1 MSQIKAELKYTY
13 ASLGIELRKEQMYPG
28 ERIIYKNE
36 RMKFMDNKNNKFY
49 DTNIYYTNFR
59 IVVCSNNYL
68 FDVPLMYI
76 KSHWTKRPF
85 FSSYHSCYIQCDL
98 QENIFLGSS
107 CPRYI
112 YDSFSQNEIVNTNYT
127 LPGYIQIK
135 FKHNPDDLENS
146 YNFLKKAINGKEWMI
161 KFKKPEPPNP
171 IQQQNY
177 NNFNNNNFNNNNFNN
192 NNFNNFNNNN
202 FNNNNFN
209 NNNFNNY
216 NNFQNY
222 NNNIDVP
229 QFNIN
234 NDVGENGLGLSR
246 IQNIQRKK
254 INNQNKMISGSF
266 NNIETFRQNSEEL
279 ISLAQQIRAKLSIS
293 KANIN
298 ENASQAAEINSI
310 LSKIGFIDPVT
321 KEVAGSDYYIKL
333 AEQINLYFTDYFKK
347 NPDIKVITLI
357 DAYCIYNRARGGNT
371 ISPKD
376 MSQAIDNFDKVAGE
390 IKIKNFNKEMIVLH
404 TNEFSNENLINLI
417 KKHMQQNNKDYIE
430 LKSLSNIINVKNV
443 LLETILIDDLLNNGL
458 LLIDEFDLDV
468 RYYLNKILN
477 YKIK

>member
-59 IVVCSNNYL
+59 IVVCSNDYL
-68 FDVPLMYI
+68 FDIPLMYI

-161 KFKKPEPPNP
+161 KFKKPEPVQ
-171 IQQQNY
+171 QQQNY
-177 NNFNNNNFNNNNFNN
+177 NNMNNNNNFNNNNFNNNNFNN
-192 NNFNNFNNNN
+192 NNFNNNN
-202 FNNNNFN
+202 FNNNLQN
-209 NNNFNNY
+209 NNNNE
-216 NNFQNY
+216 
-222 NNNIDVP
+222 P
-229 QFNIN
+229 QFTIN
-234 NDVGENGLGLSR
+234 NEIGEGGIGISR
-246 IQNIQRKK
+246 IQNLMRKK
-254 INNQNKMISGSF
+254 INNQNKLISGSF
-266 NNIETFRQNSEEL
+266 NDIQSLRENAEAM
-279 ISLAQQIRAKLSIS
+279 ISLAQQIRAKLSSS
-293 KANIN
+293 KANTS
-298 ENASQAAEINSI
+298 ESASQTAEINSV

-333 AEQINLYFTDYFKK
+333 AEQINVYFTDYFKK

-376 MSQAIDNFDKVAGE
+376 MTQAINNFDKVAGE
-390 IKIKNFNKEMIVLH
+390 IKVKNFNKEMIVLH
-404 TNEFSNENLINLI
+404 TSEFSNENLINLI
-417 KKHMQQNNKDYIE
+417 KNYMKENKQDYIE

-468 RYYLNKILN
+468 RYYLNQILN
-477 YKIK
+477 YNIK

>member
-59 IVVCSNNYL
+59 IVVCSNDYL
-68 FDVPLMYI
+68 FDIPLMYI

-161 KFKKPEPPNP
+161 KFKKPEPVQ
-171 IQQQNY
+171 QQQNY
-177 NNFNNNNFNNNNFNN
+177 NNMNNNNNFNNNNFNNNNFNN
-192 NNFNNFNNNN
+192 NNFNNNN
-202 FNNNNFN
+202 FNNNFQN
-209 NNNFNNY
+209 NNNNE
-216 NNFQNY
+216 
-222 NNNIDVP
+222 P
-229 QFNIN
+229 QFTIN
-234 NDVGENGLGLSR
+234 NEIGEGGIGISR
-246 IQNIQRKK
+246 IQNLMRKK
-254 INNQNKMISGSF
+254 INNQNKLISGSF
-266 NNIETFRQNSEEL
+266 NDIQSLRENAEAM
-279 ISLAQQIRAKLSIS
+279 ISLAQQIRAKLSSS
-293 KANIN
+293 KANTS
-298 ENASQAAEINSI
+298 ESASQTAEINSV

-333 AEQINLYFTDYFKK
+333 AEQINVYFTDYFKK

-376 MSQAIDNFDKVAGE
+376 MTQAINNFDKVAGE
-390 IKIKNFNKEMIVLH
+390 IKVKNFNKEMIVLH
-404 TNEFSNENLINLI
+404 TSEFSNENLINLI
-417 KKHMQQNNKDYIE
+417 KNYMKENKQDYIE

-468 RYYLNKILN
+468 RYYLNQILN
-477 YKIK
+477 YNIK

>member
-1 MSQIKAELKYTY
+1 MSQVKAELKYTY
-13 ASLGIELRKEQMYPG
+13 RSLGIELRKEQLYPG

-36 RMKFMDNKNNKFY
+36 KMKFMDNKNNKFY

-59 IVVCSNNYL
+59 IVVCSNDYL
-68 FDVPLMYI
+68 FDIPLMFI
-76 KSHWTKRPF
+76 ASHWTKKPF
-85 FSSYHSCYIQCDL
+85 FSSVNSSYIQCDL
-98 QENIFLGSS
+98 QNNIFLGSS

-112 YDSFSQNEIVNTNYT
+112 YDNFSQNQIMNTNYT

-135 FKHNPDDLENS
+135 FKHNPEDLDNS
-146 YNFLKKAINGKEWMI
+146 YNFLKKAIKGKEWMI
-161 KFKKPEPPNP
+161 QFKKPEPPQP
-171 IQQQNY
+171 IQKPQQNY

-192 NNFNNFNNNN
+192 NNFNNNN

-209 NNNFNNY
+209 NNN
-216 NNFQNY
+216 NFQN
-222 NNNIDVP
+222 NNNEEP
-229 QFNIN
+229 QFKIN
-234 NDVGENGLGLSR
+234 NEIGEGGIGLSR
-246 IQNIQRKK
+246 IQNLQRKK

-266 NNIETFRQNSEEL
+266 NNIQTFRQNAEEL
-279 ISLAQQIRAKLSIS
+279 ISLAQQIRAKLSSS
-293 KANIN
+293 KSNIN
-298 ENASQAAEINSI
+298 ENTSQAAEINSI

-376 MSQAIDNFDKVAGE
+376 MSQAINNFDKVAGE
-390 IKIKNFNKEMIVLH
+390 IKVKNFNQEMIVLH

-417 KKHMQQNNKDYIE
+417 KNYMQQNNKDYIE

-477 YKIK
+477 YKLK

>member
-59 IVVCSNNYL
+59 IVVCSNDYL
-68 FDVPLMYI
+68 FDIPLMYI

-161 KFKKPEPPNP
+161 KFKKPEPVQ
-171 IQQQNY
+171 QQQNY
-177 NNFNNNNFNNNNFNN
+177 NNMNNNNNFNNNNFNN
-192 NNFNNFNNNN
+192 NFQNNNN
-202 FNNNNFN
+202 NE
-209 NNNFNNY
+209 
-216 NNFQNY
+216 
-222 NNNIDVP
+222 P
-229 QFNIN
+229 QFTIN
-234 NDVGENGLGLSR
+234 NEIGEGGIGISR
-246 IQNIQRKK
+246 IQNLMRKK
-254 INNQNKMISGSF
+254 INNQNKLISGSF
-266 NNIETFRQNSEEL
+266 NDIQSLRENAEAM
-279 ISLAQQIRAKLSIS
+279 ISLAQQIRAKLSSS
-293 KANIN
+293 KANTS
-298 ENASQAAEINSI
+298 ESASQTAEINSV

-333 AEQINLYFTDYFKK
+333 AEQINVYFTDYFKK

-376 MSQAIDNFDKVAGE
+376 MTQAINNFDKVAGE
-390 IKIKNFNKEMIVLH
+390 IKVKNFNKEMIVLH
-404 TNEFSNENLINLI
+404 TSEFSNENLINLI
-417 KKHMQQNNKDYIE
+417 KNYMKENKQDYIE

-468 RYYLNKILN
+468 RYYLNQILN
-477 YKIK
+477 YNIK

>member
-1 MSQIKAELKYTY
+1 MSQVKGELKYTY
-13 ASLGIELRKEQMYPG
+13 SSLGIELRKEQLYPG

-36 RMKFMDNKNNKFY
+36 KMKFMDNKNNKFY

-59 IVVCSNNYL
+59 IVVCSDDYL
-68 FDVPLMYI
+68 FDIPLMYI
-76 KSHWTKRPF
+76 KSHWTKKPF
-85 FSSYHSCYIQCDL
+85 FSSVNSSYIQCDL
-98 QENIFLGSS
+98 QNNIFLGSS

-112 YDSFSQNEIVNTNYT
+112 YDNFSQGEIMNTNYT

-135 FKHNPDDLENS
+135 FKHNPEDLDNS

>member
-1 MSQIKAELKYTY
+1 MSQIKSQLKYTY
-13 ASLGIELRKEQMYPG
+13 SSLGIELRKEQMYPG

-36 RMKFMDNKNNKFY
+36 KMKFMDNKNNKFY

-59 IVVCSNNYL
+59 IVVCSGDYL

-107 CPRYI
+107 CPQYI
-112 YDSFSQNEIVNTNYT
+112 LDNFSQNDIVNTNYT

-161 KFKKPEPPNP
+161 KFKKPEPVQQ
-171 IQQQNY
+171 QQQNY
-177 NNFNNNNFNNNNFNN
+177 NNNFNNNNFNNNNFNN
-192 NNFNNFNNNN
+192 NNFNNNN
-202 FNNNNFN
+202 FNNNFQN
-209 NNNFNNY
+209 NNNN
-216 NNFQNY
+216 
-222 NNNIDVP
+222 VP
-229 QFNIN
+229 QFTIN
-234 NDVGENGLGLSR
+234 NEIGEGGVGISR
-246 IQNIQRKK
+246 IQNLMRKK
-254 INNQNKMISGSF
+254 INNQNQMISSSF
-266 NNIETFRQNSEEL
+266 NDIQSLRENAEAM
-279 ISLAQQIRAKLSIS
+279 ISLAQQIRAKLSTS
-293 KANIN
+293 KANTS
-298 ENASQAAEINSI
+298 ENASQAAEINSV

-376 MSQAIDNFDKVAGE
+376 MTQAINNFDKVAGE
-390 IKIKNFNKEMIVLH
+390 IKVKNFNKEMIVLH
-404 TNEFSNENLINLI
+404 TSEFSNENLINLI
-417 KKHMQQNNKDYIE
+417 KNYMKENKQDFIE

-477 YKIK
+477 YEIK

>member
-13 ASLGIELRKEQMYPG
+13 SSLGIELRKEQMYPG

-59 IVVCSNNYL
+59 IVVCSNDYL
-68 FDVPLMYI
+68 FDIPLMYI

-161 KFKKPEPPNP
+161 KFKKPEPVQ
-171 IQQQNY
+171 QQQNY
-177 NNFNNNNFNNNNFNN
+177 NNMNNNNNFNNNNFNNNNFNN
-192 NNFNNFNNNN
+192 NNFNNNN
-202 FNNNNFN
+202 FNNNFQN
-209 NNNFNNY
+209 NNNNE
-216 NNFQNY
+216 
-222 NNNIDVP
+222 P
-229 QFNIN
+229 QFTIN
-234 NDVGENGLGLSR
+234 NEIGEGGIGISR
-246 IQNIQRKK
+246 IQNLMRKK
-254 INNQNKMISGSF
+254 INNQNKLISGSF
-266 NNIETFRQNSEEL
+266 NDIQSLRENAEAM
-279 ISLAQQIRAKLSIS
+279 ISLAQQIRAKLSSS
-293 KANIN
+293 KANTS
-298 ENASQAAEINSI
+298 ESASQTAEINSV

-333 AEQINLYFTDYFKK
+333 AEQINVYFTDYFKK

-376 MSQAIDNFDKVAGE
+376 MTQAINNFDKVAGE
-390 IKIKNFNKEMIVLH
+390 IKVKNFNKEMIVLH
-404 TNEFSNENLINLI
+404 TSEFSNENLINLI
-417 KKHMQQNNKDYIE
+417 KNYMKENKQDFIE

-477 YKIK
+477 YEIK

>member
-59 IVVCSNNYL
+59 IVVCSNDYL
-68 FDVPLMYI
+68 FDIPLMYI

-161 KFKKPEPPNP
+161 KFKKPEPVQQ
-171 IQQQNY
+171 QQQNY
-177 NNFNNNNFNNNNFNN
+177 NNNFNNNNFNNNNFNN
-192 NNFNNFNNNN
+192 NNDFNNNN
-202 FNNNNFN
+202 FNNNFQN
-209 NNNFNNY
+209 NNNN
-216 NNFQNY
+216 
-222 NNNIDVP
+222 VP
-229 QFNIN
+229 QFTIN
-234 NDVGENGLGLSR
+234 NEIGEGGVGISR
-246 IQNIQRKK
+246 IQNLMRKK
-254 INNQNKMISGSF
+254 INNQNQMISSSF
-266 NNIETFRQNSEEL
+266 NDIQSLRENAEAM
-279 ISLAQQIRAKLSIS
+279 ISLAQQIRAKLSSS
-293 KANIN
+293 KANTS
-298 ENASQAAEINSI
+298 ESASQTAEINSV

-333 AEQINLYFTDYFKK
+333 AEQINVYFTDYFKK

-376 MSQAIDNFDKVAGE
+376 MTQAINNFDKVAGE
-390 IKIKNFNKEMIVLH
+390 IKVKNFNKEMIVLH
-404 TNEFSNENLINLI
+404 TSEFSNENLINLI
-417 KKHMQQNNKDYIE
+417 KNYMKENKQDFIE

-477 YKIK
+477 YEIK

>member
-13 ASLGIELRKEQMYPG
+13 SSLGIELRKEQMYPG

-59 IVVCSNNYL
+59 IVVCSNDYL
-68 FDVPLMYI
+68 FDIPLMYI

-161 KFKKPEPPNP
+161 KFKKPEPVQ
-171 IQQQNY
+171 QQQNY
-177 NNFNNNNFNNNNFNN
+177 NNMNNNNNFNNNNFNNNNFNN
-192 NNFNNFNNNN
+192 NNFNNNN
-202 FNNNNFN
+202 FNNNFQN
-209 NNNFNNY
+209 NNNNE
-216 NNFQNY
+216 
-222 NNNIDVP
+222 P
-229 QFNIN
+229 QFTIN
-234 NDVGENGLGLSR
+234 NEIGEGGIGISR
-246 IQNIQRKK
+246 IQNLMRKK
-254 INNQNKMISGSF
+254 INNQNKLISGSF
-266 NNIETFRQNSEEL
+266 NDIQSLRENAEAM
-279 ISLAQQIRAKLSIS
+279 ISLAQQIRAKLSSS
-293 KANIN
+293 KANTS
-298 ENASQAAEINSI
+298 ESASQTAEINSV

-333 AEQINLYFTDYFKK
+333 AEQINVYFTDYFKK

-376 MSQAIDNFDKVAGE
+376 MTQAINNFDKVAGE
-390 IKIKNFNKEMIVLH
+390 IKVKNFNKEMIVLH
-404 TNEFSNENLINLI
+404 TSEFSNENLINLI
-417 KKHMQQNNKDYIE
+417 KNYMKENKQDYIE

-468 RYYLNKILN
+468 RYYLNQILN
-477 YKIK
+477 YNIK

>member
-59 IVVCSNNYL
+59 IVVCSNDYL
-68 FDVPLMYI
+68 FDIPLMYI

-161 KFKKPEPPNP
+161 KFKKPEPVQ
-171 IQQQNY
+171 QQQNY
-177 NNFNNNNFNNNNFNN
+177 NNMNNNNNFNNNNFNNNNFNN
-192 NNFNNFNNNN
+192 NNFNNNN
-202 FNNNNFN
+202 FNNNFQN
-209 NNNFNNY
+209 NNNNE
-216 NNFQNY
+216 
-222 NNNIDVP
+222 P
-229 QFNIN
+229 QFTIN
-234 NDVGENGLGLSR
+234 NEIGEGGIGISR
-246 IQNIQRKK
+246 IQNLMRKK
-254 INNQNKMISGSF
+254 INNQNKLISGSF
-266 NNIETFRQNSEEL
+266 NDIQSLRENAEAM
-279 ISLAQQIRAKLSIS
+279 ISLAQQIRAKLSSS
-293 KANIN
+293 KANTS
-298 ENASQAAEINSI
+298 ESASQTAEINSV

-333 AEQINLYFTDYFKK
+333 AEQINVYFTDYFKK

-376 MSQAIDNFDKVAGE
+376 MTQAINNFDKVAGE
-390 IKIKNFNKEMIVLH
+390 IKVKYFNKEMIVLH
-404 TNEFSNENLINLI
+404 TSEFSNENLINLI
-417 KKHMQQNNKDYIE
+417 KNYMKENKQDYIE

-468 RYYLNKILN
+468 RYYLNQILN
-477 YKIK
+477 YNIK